1 VILLRIRLRSRRAPI
16 PCIRRVGL
24 SVNASEGCAPCNS
37 GCRIPSTPELAAE
50 VARAIGAVAELDP
63 EDEALLNQFE
73 RWAAETLV
81 DGCRQG

>member
-1 VILLRIRLRSRRAPI
+1 
-16 PCIRRVGL
+16 
-24 SVNASEGCAPCNS
+24 
-37 GCRIPSTPELAAE
+37 LAAE